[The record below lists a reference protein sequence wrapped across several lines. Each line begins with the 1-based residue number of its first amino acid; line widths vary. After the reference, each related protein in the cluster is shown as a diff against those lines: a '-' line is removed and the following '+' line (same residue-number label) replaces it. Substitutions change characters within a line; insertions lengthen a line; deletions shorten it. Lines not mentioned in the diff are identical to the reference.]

1 MDTIVDNITFIEQ
14 VTNLYSLN
22 QIIETILV
30 DENQGSINVQ
40 KTVKLGDS
48 VKVINEDINYKL
60 ESTRLIIKSDSEFTQ
75 NIVISDIDIETIM
88 NNKSLCDCI
97 ARNTNN
103 IFAKEFSKFKDTIN
117 QTINYFNQGFLQKI
131 FNKTKNE
138 QVISKIEEIANGN
151 SWMIIPQKFV
161 EIFRSSSKFQENKV
175 ENPSL
180 IYNFGNIGDYQIY
193 LNPNQRESKIYF
205 GNYDSITL
213 LVNRNLSTEDL
224 KTNSSTYTHS
234 MNMGVNYLFIQN
246 RPLSV
251 LEIQ

>member
-224 KTNSSTYTHS
+224 KTNSSTYTQS

>member
-138 QVISKIEEIANGN
+138 QVISKIEEIAKGN

-224 KTNSSTYTHS
+224 KTNSSTYTQS

>member
-138 QVISKIEEIANGN
+138 QVVSKIEEIAKGN

-224 KTNSSTYTHS
+224 KTNSSTYTQS

>member
-103 IFAKEFSKFKDTIN
+103 IFAKEFSKFKDTSN

-138 QVISKIEEIANGN
+138 QVVSKIEEIAKGN

-224 KTNSSTYTHS
+224 KTNSSTYTQS

>member
-1 MDTIVDNITFIEQ
+1 MDIIVDNITFIEQ
-14 VTNLYSLN
+14 VANLYSLN

-30 DENQGSINVQ
+30 DENQGSINIH
-40 KTVKLGDS
+40 KTVKSGGS
-48 VKVINEDINYKL
+48 VKIINEDINYKL

-75 NIVISDIDIETIM
+75 NIVISDIDIQTIM
-88 NNKSLCDCI
+88 NNKSLCECI

-103 IFAKEFSKFKDTIN
+103 IFGKEFSKFKDTIN
-117 QTINYFNQGFLQKI
+117 HRINYFNQGFLQKI

-138 QVISKIEEIANGN
+138 EVISKIEELSRGN

-161 EIFRSSSKFQENKV
+161 EIFKGSSKFKENKV

-180 IYNFGNIGDYQIY
+180 IYNFGYIGDHQIY
-193 LNPNQRESKIYF
+193 LNPNQKESKIYF

-224 KTNSSTYTHS
+224 KTNSSTYTQS
-234 MNMGVNYLFIQN
+234 TNMEVNYLFIQN
-246 RPLSV
+246 RPLSI

>member
-60 ESTRLIIKSDSEFTQ
+60 ESTRLIIKSDNEFTQ

-88 NNKSLCDCI
+88 NNKSLCECI

-103 IFAKEFSKFKDTIN
+103 IFGKEFSKFKDTIN
-117 QTINYFNQGFLQKI
+117 HTINYFNQGFLQKI

-138 QVISKIEEIANGN
+138 EVISKIEELSRGN

-161 EIFRSSSKFQENKV
+161 EIFRNSSKFQENKV

-180 IYNFGNIGDYQIY
+180 IYNFGSIDDYQVY

-224 KTNSSTYTHS
+224 KTNSSTYTQS